1 MKTLL
6 EKAKAILVSQANTI
20 YDVRREDLDLDAL
33 SFRNHYSNLGE
44 LIFQID
50 SYESLGD
57 IINDLENDNLQEL
70 GYWGADEDMIE
81 DFLTE
86 ILKNK

>member
-6 EKAKAILVSQANTI
+6 EKAKALLVVQANDL
-20 YDVRREDLDLDAL
+20 YDIRKDDLDLDAL

-44 LIFQID
+44 LVFQIEC
-50 SYESLGD
+50 YESLGE
-57 IINDLENDNLQEL
+57 IIKDLENDNLQEL